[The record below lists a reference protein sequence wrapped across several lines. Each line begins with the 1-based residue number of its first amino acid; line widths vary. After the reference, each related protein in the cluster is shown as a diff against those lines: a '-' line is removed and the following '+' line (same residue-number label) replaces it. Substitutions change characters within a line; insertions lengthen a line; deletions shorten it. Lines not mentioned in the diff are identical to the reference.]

1 MNLDDLLNSI
11 RNESEVPSLDDLIAD
26 VQGKKKKKINPG
38 ALLTIS
44 SFKKSYNRGTKKRE
58 QIDESLLSLLGI
70 EDVFDLDYE
79 DYMQLIRERLQSG
92 SFGKE
97 KLSELDLAR
106 LANERKRVRGK
117 KGRFKVVKAP
127 VKREAKGR
135 ISSKTKLLS
144 GNKIL
149 QQKTSEEKV
158 APEKL
163 TSIDEALDNIL
174 KSIRDDAKLEKEI
187 ADDSKKKKEN
197 ETRKKKEEK
206 LEKGRGKKLLKKAK
220 KVIKPFQSIFDRI
233 FKFLLG
239 VVAGRLFV
247 KITEWFGDKENEK
260 KVNTLTKFV
269 KDWWP
274 ALTAAFLAFATP
286 LGGFIRTVVGTITKL
301 TLKLGAGLVKL
312 VLKNPKAALATGLT
326 VGTVVAGNE
335 LRRRSQETTSN
346 MIEEKGLEDMSPEE
360 QANELSKPGNILETF
375 TRMILPSLEGYSGG
389 GMAMGT
395 DTVPAML
402 TPGEFV
408 MSRGAVNTFGTDFM
422 ESINAAGG
430 GTNKPRTIGGVSYA
444 AGGGL
449 VSHHKALLDAI
460 SFAEGTTKSYGTI
473 FGGKVVPE
481 LEQGK
486 LTIDQVHNMMMT
498 GKLNGRDV
506 GYKTGGKWSSVA
518 TGRYQ
523 FMPDTLRDIQRSMR
537 LSGDTLFTPE
547 MQDKMIIDRITK
559 FRNVSLN
566 ELKTEGL
573 STKVLDKLAPEFA
586 SLPSSQKGGK
596 SYYGQPVK
604 SAKDIRNTFNKS
616 LTGGGGSAATAAIA
630 SSPRV
635 SGKVKE
641 STGMDIPGATADRQ
655 LIPPM
660 KVQPGEF
667 LQVFTKDFVDKGG
680 MQIVQFLQALFD
692 PDSNARESGV
702 LTKQINLNA
711 LKPSPKRKGGGQMTL
726 PPITQSTGGQATQVN
741 NTVPKF
747 SAVSVVS
754 GDVRN
759 TMINVYGIR
768 G

>member
-38 ALLTIS
+38 ALLTIP
-44 SFKKSYNRGTKKRE
+44 SFKKSYQKGVEQRE

-117 KGRFKVVKAP
+117 KGRFKVVKAS
-127 VKREAKGR
+127 VKREPKGR

-144 GNKIL
+144 GSKIL

-187 ADDSKKKKEN
+187 ADDNKKKKEN
-197 ETRKKKEEK
+197 ETRKNKEEK
-206 LEKGRGKKLLKKAK
+206 LEKGRGKKLLENAK

-247 KITEWFGDKENEK
+247 KITEWFSDEENKE
-260 KVNTLTKFV
+260 KVDTLTKFV

-274 ALTAAFLAFATP
+274 ALTTAFLAFSTP
-286 LGGFIRTVVGTITKL
+286 LGGFIRTVIGTITKL

-312 VLKNPKAALATGLT
+312 VIKNPKAALAAG
-326 VGTVVAGNE
+326 VIVAGNE
-335 LRRRSQETTSN
+335 LRRRSQETTSKQ
-346 MIEEKGLEDMSPEE
+346 IDEKGLGDKTSQE

-375 TRMILPSLEGYSGG
+375 TRTLLPSLEEDKKGFSGG

-444 AGGGL
+444 AGGGQI
-449 VSHHKALLDAI
+449 SKNAMALLNTI
-460 SFAEGTTKSYGTI
+460 RFAEGTSGPKGYNTW
-473 FGGKVVPE
+473 FGGRTDMDLTNMTINEVVAEQKRRLRNGEATYGKYTSAAVGAYQMMKPE
-481 LEQGK
+481 VFARKAG
-486 LTIDQVHNMMMT
+486 IDP
-498 GKLNGRDV
+498 
-506 GYKTGGKWSSVA
+506 A
-518 TGRYQ
+518 TAK
-523 FMPDTLRDIQRSMR
+523 
-537 LSGDTLFTPE
+537 FTPE
-547 MQDKMIIDRITK
+547 NQDKMAIVGYMMGQAKMSQAEID
-559 FRNVSLN
+559 
-566 ELKTEGL
+566 
-573 STKVLDKLAPEFA
+573 APINKAQIAKMAPVWA
-586 SLPSSQKGGK
+586 SLPMMNGRSR
-596 SYYGQPVK
+596 YGQPVK
-604 SAKDIRNTFNKS
+604 SFDKLKS
-616 LTGGGGSAATAAIA
+616 VYEKHRGIKSSPYIA
-630 SSPRV
+630 SAPRM
-635 SGKVKE
+635 SGSKKVAE

-655 LIPPM
+655 LIPPAR
-660 KVQPGEF
+660 VQPGEQV
-667 LQVFTKDFVDKGG
+667 QVFTKDFVDMGG
-680 MQIVQFLQALFD
+680 MNIVEYLQAQFD
-692 PDSNARESGV
+692 PDSNARKSGI
-702 LTKQINLNA
+702 LSNSKNINLDA

-741 NTVPKF
+741 NTVPQF

-759 TMINVYGIR
+759 TMVNVYGIR

>member
-26 VQGKKKKKINPG
+26 VQGKKKKKVNPG
-38 ALLTIS
+38 SLLTIS

-58 QIDESLLSLLGI
+58 QIDESLLTLLGI

-117 KGRFKVVKAP
+117 KGRFKVVKTP
-127 VKREAKGR
+127 VKRETKGR

-206 LEKGRGKKLLKKAK
+206 LEKGRGKKLLENAK
-220 KVIKPFQSIFDRI
+220 KIIKPFQSIFDRI

-239 VVAGRLFV
+239 LAAGRIFV
-247 KITEWFGDKENEK
+247 KLSEFFGNKENEK
-260 KVNTLTKFV
+260 KVNTLTKFI

-274 ALTAAFLAFATP
+274 ALTTAFLAFATP
-286 LGGFIRTVVGTITKL
+286 LGGFIRTVIGTITKL

-312 VLKNPKAALATGLT
+312 VIKNPKAALAAG
-326 VGTVVAGNE
+326 VIVAGNE
-335 LRRRSQETTSN
+335 LRIRSQETTSN
-346 MIEEKGLEDMSPEE
+346 MIEEKGLEDKSPEE

-375 TRMILPSLEGYSGG
+375 TRMILPSLEGFSGG

-430 GTNKPRTIGGVSYA
+430 GTNRPRTIGGVSYA
-444 AGGGL
+444 AGGGEITPIQR
-449 VSHHKALLDAI
+449 KALNVLAKYESGAAGYNAVNQI
-460 SFAEGTTKSYGTI
+460 GTTGGRGVLGFSGDITKMSQHGGRSLTDFTI
-473 FGGKVVPE
+473 REIKKLQYDNGSLSNSE
-481 LEQGK
+481 WIDAGK
-486 LTIDQVHNMMMT
+486 LHAV
-498 GKLNGRDV
+498 
-506 GYKTGGKWSSVA
+506 
-518 TGRYQ
+518 GRYQ
-523 FMPDTLRDIQRSMR
+523 FVGNTLPGVAKRAGIPDDAKFTATVQDLMALQLMR
-537 LSGDTLFTPE
+537 ERGISPWVGPSDKATPAE
-547 MQDKMIIDRITK
+547 RRIIEQARGIK
-559 FRNVSLN
+559 
-566 ELKTEGL
+566 
-573 STKVLDKLAPEFA
+573 
-586 SLPSSQKGGK
+586 SSP
-596 SYYGQPVK
+596 Y
-604 SAKDIRNTFNKS
+604 
-616 LTGGGGSAATAAIA
+616 IA
-630 SSPRV
+630 SAPRM
-635 SGKVKE
+635 SGSKKVEE

-711 LKPSPKRKGGGQMTL
+711 LKPSPKSKGGGQMTL
-726 PPITQSTGGQATQVN
+726 PPITQSTGSQATQVN

>member
-38 ALLTIS
+38 ALLTIP
-44 SFKKSYNRGTKKRE
+44 SFKKSYQKGVEQRE

-117 KGRFKVVKAP
+117 KGRFKVVKTP
-127 VKREAKGR
+127 VKREPKGR

-144 GNKIL
+144 GSKIL

-187 ADDSKKKKEN
+187 ADDNKKKKEN
-197 ETRKKKEEK
+197 ETRKNKEEK
-206 LEKGRGKKLLKKAK
+206 LEKGRGKKLLESAK
-220 KVIKPFQSIFDRI
+220 KVIKPLQGIFDRI

-247 KITEWFGDKENEK
+247 KITEWFSDEKNKE
-260 KVNTLTKFV
+260 KVDTLTKFV

-274 ALTAAFLAFATP
+274 ALTTAFLAFGTP
-286 LGGFIRTVVGTITKL
+286 LGAFIRTVIGTITKL

-312 VLKNPKAALATGLT
+312 VIKNPKAALAAGVI
-326 VGTVVAGNE
+326 VGTNE
-335 LRRRSQETTSN
+335 LRRRSQDTTSN
-346 MIEEKGLEDMSPEE
+346 MIEEKGFEDMSPEE

-375 TRMILPSLEGYSGG
+375 TRMILPSLEEDKKGFSGG

-430 GTNKPRTIGGVSYA
+430 GTNRPRTIGGVSYA
-444 AGGGL
+444 AGGGEITPIQR
-449 VSHHKALLDAI
+449 KALNVLAKYESGAAGYNAVNQIGIKGGRGVLGFSGDITKMSQHGGRSLTDFTIREIKKLQYDNGSLSNSEWIDA
-460 SFAEGTTKSYGTI
+460 
-473 FGGKVVPE
+473 
-481 LEQGK
+481 GK
-486 LTIDQVHNMMMT
+486 LHAV
-498 GKLNGRDV
+498 
-506 GYKTGGKWSSVA
+506 
-518 TGRYQ
+518 GRYQ
-523 FMPDTLRDIQRSMR
+523 FVGNTLPGVAKRAGIPDDAKFTEKVQDLMALQLMR
-537 LSGDTLFTPE
+537 ERGIKPWVGPS
-547 MQDKMIIDRITK
+547 DKATASERRIVEQA
-559 FRNVSLN
+559 R
-566 ELKTEGL
+566 G
-573 STKVLDKLAPEFA
+573 
-586 SLPSSQKGGK
+586 
-596 SYYGQPVK
+596 VK
-604 SAKDIRNTFNKS
+604 SS
-616 LTGGGGSAATAAIA
+616 PYIA
-630 SSPRV
+630 SAPRM
-635 SGKVKE
+635 SGSKKVEE

-667 LQVFTKDFVDKGG
+667 LQVFTKDFVDMGG
-680 MQIVQFLQALFD
+680 MNIVEYLQAQFD
-692 PDSNARESGV
+692 PDSNARKSGI
-702 LTKQINLNA
+702 LSNSKNINLDA

-741 NTVPKF
+741 NTVPQF

-759 TMINVYGIR
+759 TMVNVYGIR

>member
-38 ALLTIS
+38 SLLTIS
-44 SFKKSYNRGTKKRE
+44 SFKKSYQKGAKQRE

-117 KGRFKVVKAP
+117 KGRFKVVKAA

-206 LEKGRGKKLLKKAK
+206 LETRKGEKLLESAK

-247 KITEWFGDKENEK
+247 KITEWFGDKKNEK

-286 LGGFIRTVVGTITKL
+286 LGGFVRTVVGTITKL

-312 VLKNPKAALATGLT
+312 ILKNPKAALATGLT

-375 TRMILPSLEGYSGG
+375 TRMILPSLEEDKTGFSGG

-430 GTNKPRTIGGVSYA
+430 GTNRPRTIGGVSYA
-444 AGGGL
+444 GGGGQITPIQR
-449 VSHHKALLDAI
+449 KALNVLAKYESGAAGYNAVNQIGTKGGRGVLGFSGDITKMSQHGGRSLTDFTIREIKKLQYDNGSLSNSEWIDA
-460 SFAEGTTKSYGTI
+460 
-473 FGGKVVPE
+473 
-481 LEQGK
+481 GK
-486 LTIDQVHNMMMT
+486 LHAV
-498 GKLNGRDV
+498 
-506 GYKTGGKWSSVA
+506 
-518 TGRYQ
+518 GRYQ
-523 FMPDTLRDIQRSMR
+523 FIGNTLPGVAKRAGIPDDAKFTAKVQDLMALQLMR
-537 LSGDTLFTPE
+537 ERGISPWVGPSDKATPTE
-547 MQDKMIIDRITK
+547 RRIVEQARGIK
-559 FRNVSLN
+559 
-566 ELKTEGL
+566 
-573 STKVLDKLAPEFA
+573 
-586 SLPSSQKGGK
+586 SSP
-596 SYYGQPVK
+596 Y
-604 SAKDIRNTFNKS
+604 
-616 LTGGGGSAATAAIA
+616 IA
-630 SSPRV
+630 SAPRM

-660 KVQPGEF
+660 RVQPGEF

-680 MQIVQFLQALFD
+680 MQIIQFLQALFD

-702 LTKQINLNA
+702 LTKQVNLNA

-726 PPITQSTGGQATQVN
+726 PPITQSTGGQTTQVN

-759 TMINVYGIR
+759 TMVNVYGIR

>member
-38 ALLTIS
+38 SLLTIS
-44 SFKKSYNRGTKKRE
+44 SFKKSYQKGAKQRE

-206 LEKGRGKKLLKKAK
+206 LETRKGEKLLESAK
-220 KVIKPFQSIFDRI
+220 KVIKPFQSIFDKI

-239 VVAGRLFV
+239 IAAGRLFV
-247 KITEWFGDKENEK
+247 KLSEFFGNKENEK
-260 KVNTLTKFV
+260 KVNTLTKFI

-286 LGGFIRTVVGTITKL
+286 LGGFVRTVVGTITKL

-312 VLKNPKAALATGLT
+312 VLKNPKAALAAGVI
-326 VGTVVAGNE
+326 VGANE

-430 GTNKPRTIGGVSYA
+430 GTNRPRTIGGVSYA
-444 AGGGL
+444 GGGGQITPIQR
-449 VSHHKALLDAI
+449 KALNVLAKYESGAAGYNAVNQIGTKGGRGVLGFSGDITKMSQHGGRSLTDFTIREIKKLQYDNGSLSNSEWIDA
-460 SFAEGTTKSYGTI
+460 
-473 FGGKVVPE
+473 
-481 LEQGK
+481 GK
-486 LTIDQVHNMMMT
+486 LHAV
-498 GKLNGRDV
+498 
-506 GYKTGGKWSSVA
+506 
-518 TGRYQ
+518 GRYQ
-523 FMPDTLRDIQRSMR
+523 FVGNTLPGVAKRAGIPDDAKFTATVQDLMALQLMR
-537 LSGDTLFTPE
+537 ERGIKPWVGPSDKATPAE
-547 MQDKMIIDRITK
+547 RRIVEQARGIK
-559 FRNVSLN
+559 
-566 ELKTEGL
+566 
-573 STKVLDKLAPEFA
+573 
-586 SLPSSQKGGK
+586 SSP
-596 SYYGQPVK
+596 Y
-604 SAKDIRNTFNKS
+604 
-616 LTGGGGSAATAAIA
+616 IA
-630 SSPRV
+630 SAPRM
-635 SGKVKE
+635 SGSKKVEE

-711 LKPSPKRKGGGQMTL
+711 LKPSPKSKGGGQMTL

>member
-38 ALLTIS
+38 ALLTIP
-44 SFKKSYNRGTKKRE
+44 SFKKSYQKGAKQRE

-117 KGRFKVVKAP
+117 KGRFNVVKTS
-127 VKREAKGR
+127 VKREPKGR

-144 GNKIL
+144 GSKLL

-187 ADDSKKKKEN
+187 ADDNKKKKEN
-197 ETRKKKEEK
+197 ETRKNKEEK
-206 LEKGRGKKLLKKAK
+206 LEKGRGKKLLENAK
-220 KVIKPFQSIFDRI
+220 KVIKPLQGIFDKI

-239 VVAGRLFV
+239 VVAGRIFV
-247 KITEWFGDKENEK
+247 KVTEWFSDEENKE
-260 KVNTLTKFV
+260 KVDTLTKFV

-274 ALTAAFLAFATP
+274 ALTTAFLAFSTP
-286 LGGFIRTVVGTITKL
+286 LGGFVRTVIGTITKL
-301 TLKLGAGLVKL
+301 TVKLGAGLVKL
-312 VLKNPKAALATGLT
+312 VIKNPKAALAAGVI
-326 VGTVVAGNE
+326 VGTNE

-346 MIEEKGLEDMSPEE
+346 MIEEKGFEDMSPEE
-360 QANELSKPGNILETF
+360 QANELSKAGNILETF
-375 TRMILPSLEGYSGG
+375 TRTLLPSLEEDKKGFSGG

-395 DTVPAML
+395 DTIPAML

-444 AGGGL
+444 AGGGEITPIQR
-449 VSHHKALLDAI
+449 KALNVLAKYESGAAGYNAVNQIGTKGGRGVLGFSGDITKMSQHRGRSLTDFTIREIKKLQYDNGSLSNSEWIDA
-460 SFAEGTTKSYGTI
+460 
-473 FGGKVVPE
+473 
-481 LEQGK
+481 GK
-486 LTIDQVHNMMMT
+486 LHAV
-498 GKLNGRDV
+498 
-506 GYKTGGKWSSVA
+506 
-518 TGRYQ
+518 GRYQ
-523 FMPDTLRDIQRSMR
+523 FIGNTLPGVAKRAGIPDDAKFTAKVQDLMALQLMR
-537 LSGDTLFTPE
+537 ERGIKPWVGPSDKATPAE
-547 MQDKMIIDRITK
+547 RRIVEQARGIK
-559 FRNVSLN
+559 
-566 ELKTEGL
+566 
-573 STKVLDKLAPEFA
+573 
-586 SLPSSQKGGK
+586 SSP
-596 SYYGQPVK
+596 Y
-604 SAKDIRNTFNKS
+604 
-616 LTGGGGSAATAAIA
+616 IA
-630 SSPRV
+630 SAPRM
-635 SGKVKE
+635 SGSKKVKE

-660 KVQPGEF
+660 KVQPGEQ
-667 LQVFTKDFVDKGG
+667 LQVFTKDFVDMGG
-680 MQIVQFLQALFD
+680 MNFVEYLQAQFD
-692 PDSNARESGV
+692 PDSNARESGI
-702 LTKQINLNA
+702 LNNSKNINLDA
-711 LKPSPKRKGGGQMTL
+711 LKPSPKSKRGGGQMTL
-726 PPITQSTGGQATQVN
+726 PPITQSTGGQVRQVN
-741 NTVPKF
+741 NTVPQF

-759 TMINVYGIR
+759 TMVNVYGIR